1 MSAARPAPPR
11 QWGSHRLDA
20 RWAERVVAASGV
32 QPGDLVLDLGAG
44 AGALVRPLAARGA
57 RVVAVELHAG
67 RASRLRQAVRDL
79 PGVIV
84 VEEDL
89 ITVGLPGRPFAVVA
103 NPPYAVSAAL
113 VRRITARGSPLVRA
127 DLVLPRWQVRR
138 YVADPPKGY
147 GAELGLHVPA
157 SAFRPSPRSDSAV
170 LMLRRH
176 RRPSRSRI
184 PARP

>member
-1 MSAARPAPPR
+1 M
-11 QWGSHRLDA
+11 
-20 RWAERVVAASGV
+20 
-32 QPGDLVLDLGAG
+32 LDLGAG
-44 AGALVRPLAARGA
+44 DGSLVRPMVARGA

-67 RASRLRQAVRDL
+67 RASRLRQAVRGL
-79 PGVIV
+79 AGVTV

-89 ITVGLPGRPFAVVA
+89 LTVGLPGRPFGVVA

-113 VRRITARGSPLVRA
+113 VRRITARGSHLVRA

-138 YVADPPKGY
+138 YVVDPPRGY
-147 GAELGLHVPA
+147 AAELGLHVPA

-170 LMLRRH
+170 LVLRRH
-176 RRPSRSRI
+176 RRPSGGRT